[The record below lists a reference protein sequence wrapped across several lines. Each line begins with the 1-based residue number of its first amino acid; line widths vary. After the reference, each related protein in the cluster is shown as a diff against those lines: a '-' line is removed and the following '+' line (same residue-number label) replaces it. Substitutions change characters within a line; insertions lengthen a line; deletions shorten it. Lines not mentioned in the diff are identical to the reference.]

1 MQQAALYR
9 RERQF
14 GEVKTVLWFVCDYQR
29 DLRETLGFFVQLIEY
44 ICVNQRENYPNHV
57 YIPLALLAIYT
68 PERIRALPRYAIVV
82 IGSFRNNALTMTVV
96 IGLR

>member
-1 MQQAALYR
+1 MRVILSQITQMTQRNAAGLHLFADVILVR
-9 RERQF
+9 L
-14 GEVKTVLWFVCDYQR
+14 VWLLHFVCV
-29 DLRETLGFFVQLIEY
+29 DLQ
-44 ICVNQRENYPNHV
+44 ENNPNNV

-68 PERIRALPRYAIVV
+68 PERMRALPRYAIVV

>member
-1 MQQAALYR
+1 MDILSQITLIAQRNTAGLHYIAENCILKLL
-9 RERQF
+9 
-14 GEVKTVLWFVCDYQR
+14 GVVC
-29 DLRETLGFFVQLIEY
+29 L
-44 ICVNQRENYPNHV
+44 NKRENYPNNP

-82 IGSFRNNALTMTVV
+82 IGSFRNNALTITVV